1 MLPYH
6 EYSLLFRSI
15 IILKSTAVTRC
26 FKLKKLFVVTVFAIF
41 LGIIGSFF
49 YFSSEREVKQQK
61 DSTVVSAE
69 KEPSE
74 KIPASQKYCV
84 KEYKGNIAVFESG
97 SDMPFKTTSVSVS
110 ELPPEDRKLL
120 EEGIVVSSEKDLST
134 IMEDYCS

>member
-1 MLPYH
+1 M
-6 EYSLLFRSI
+6 
-15 IILKSTAVTRC
+15 ARC
-26 FKLKKLFVVTVFAIF
+26 FKLKKLFVVTVFFVF

-49 YFSSEREVKQQK
+49 YFSSEREVKQK
-61 DSTVVSAE
+61 NSYVASAQ

-74 KIPASQKYCV
+74 EIPISQKYCV

-97 SDMPFKTTSVSVS
+97 NDMPFKTTGISVS

-120 EEGIVVSSEKDLST
+120 EKGIIVLNEKDLNT

>member
-1 MLPYH
+1 M
-6 EYSLLFRSI
+6 
-15 IILKSTAVTRC
+15 
-26 FKLKKLFVVTVFAIF
+26 F

-49 YFSSEREVKQQK
+49 YFSSERKTKEK
-61 DSTVVSAE
+61 DSSVVLAE
-69 KEPSE
+69 KEPSNE
-74 KIPASQKYCV
+74 IPTSQKYCV

-120 EEGIVVSSEKDLST
+120 EKGIIVSGEKDLNI